1 MKLKNAGVRVEM
13 DDRAEKIGFKIR
25 EAQLQKVPYMLVVGE
40 KEAAE
45 NQVAVRS
52 RDKGEMGS
60 MDLNEFVSMVVKE
73 DAERVNIVQE

>member
-1 MKLKNAGVRVEM
+1 M

>member
-1 MKLKNAGVRVEM
+1 M

-60 MDLNEFVSMVVKE
+60 MNLADFVSMVVKE
-73 DAERVNIVQE
+73 DAERVNIVQNNLFNIKK

>member
-1 MKLKNAGVRVEM
+1 M

-60 MDLNEFVSMVVKE
+60 MSLNDFVSMVVKE
-73 DAERVNIVQE
+73 DEERVNIVQE

>member
-1 MKLKNAGVRVEM
+1 MLFRS
-13 DDRAEKIGFKIR
+13 
-25 EAQLQKVPYMLVVGE
+25 QKVPYMLVVGE

>member
-1 MKLKNAGVRVEM
+1 M

-25 EAQLQKVPYMLVVGE
+25 EAQLQKIPYMLVVGE

-60 MDLNEFVSMVVKE
+60 MNLGEFVSMVLKE
-73 DAERVNIVQE
+73 DEERVNIIQD